1 MAEQQATDTAA
12 AAGGGT
18 LHGAQPLLGDLRRA
32 GLLPALVLHILASGP
47 SYGNQLME
55 RIRELTG
62 GVLAVN
68 PNTMYP
74 LLRSLEQRGLI
85 HGRWEHPKRRSR
97 RFYSLTPAGESERA
111 KLAVELAPRL
121 DAVAAGLA
129 LIRRELSL

>member
-1 MAEQQATDTAA
+1 MAEQQATEAA
-12 AAGGGT
+12 APAGT
-18 LHGAQPLLGDLRRA
+18 SRLQATFPLLTDLRRA
-32 GLLPALVLHILASGP
+32 GLLPALVLHLLATGP
-47 SYGNQLME
+47 SYGNQLMD

-62 GVLAVN
+62 GMLAVN

-74 LLRSLEQRGLI
+74 LLRSLEERGLVNA
-85 HGRWEHPKRRSR
+85 HWEHPQRRSR
-97 RFYSLTPAGESERA
+97 RFYTLTPAGETERA